1 MLNSVP
7 GRSRST
13 AASSR
18 TSCARTCLPSGRGWT
33 VIPWAPAPR
42 AMRAAWTTLGM
53 PMVRV
58 LRSSATLFRL
68 TLKRVMR
75 TNASQR
81 EQIPEDLAAFQRLV
95 LEAMIDE
102 RAHQCL
108 RLLLS
113 LGIGIVV
120 ARHVEERPAGHSRLR
135 SRVLDLDRSALWI
148 VRIALRRVD
157 RATVRAVALERHGVP
172 QLLEQ
177 SSLERT
183 QRGGR
188 AAVRR

>member
-1 MLNSVP
+1 
-7 GRSRST
+7 
-13 AASSR
+13 
-18 TSCARTCLPSGRGWT
+18 
-33 VIPWAPAPR
+33 
-42 AMRAAWTTLGM
+42 M

-58 LRSSATLFRL
+58 LRSNTTLLRL
-68 TLKRVMR
+68 ALKRVMR
-75 TNASQR
+75 MTASQR

-120 ARHVEERPAGHSRLR
+120 ARH
-135 SRVLDLDRSALWI
+135 
-148 VRIALRRVD
+148 
-157 RATVRAVALERHGVP
+157 GVP

-183 QRGGR
+183 QRRGR
-188 AAVRR
+188 PALRREFPERFPVSRKQGVVRVLAG